1 MSGFKFGG
9 FDLAAGLDSL
19 SDIGGKLQ
27 KFKEEVENSIDA
39 SIRADRSGT
48 AVVTGGSGQS
58 KDPSPRGAEEA
69 RKNDNILG
77 LGDVF
82 RTFVSIEGGDEHE
95 AEESSVVEEVS
106 VVGRGERDSEG
117 ADDKDNDDG
126 SGNEA
131 KTGRDEEVDEASE
144 AQAKQSVETKE
155 TEKGVNAKET
165 IVSEAVATVADGLE
179 QAAAMHQASKP
190 VEADQVGGAPSN
202 ASSNTSSNTHS
213 NPTDDDVEELRALVS
228 TLKESLA
235 ARELQ
240 LERQSTNSADFMVT
254 AQKLEELQA
263 LHDKTIERHALEIE
277 ELTARLQETEEKL
290 TKLNGLQKSSNSVAS
305 LEAAIRSKDEEIKQ
319 IMEEGEALSKKQLAQ
334 ETMIKQLRAKI
345 KQLNESMERLTHQ
358 VEQSESRA
366 EAAESELAAQRERH
380 EEALE
385 IERRNHQR
393 ALSDAHALLAAAE
406 RREVEAA
413 RAGTARKLQDAEL
426 QVESLQQTV
435 EQLQEE
441 LARVRAG
448 SEEREETLSIE
459 VSELQRKCAQAEARQ
474 QELLSAAVPEAT
486 APLLRQ
492 LEAMQAAAEQQAVT
506 LAEAE
511 TTWRSKLAALENS
524 LASEKQARQEADNLA
539 HSSRMECERLAAQLQ
554 EATIAMR
561 SMQEGANRDRLARSE
576 AESAL
581 EGMERDY
588 KAVKESLAAL
598 EGVYAQQ
605 MEALQVQM
613 QAREGEALAKM
624 ETLRN
629 ELSLAN
635 ERYDDLF
642 KQHSLTLS
650 GGPQEIDGVTEEHS
664 TGISTLTNNLS
675 ISPTSQAAS
684 GLQRMVK
691 EVERAR
697 DRLAEEVIRLE
708 QETVRGKKAEAKVE
722 ELNGKLQEME
732 ARYFSALELL
742 GEREERIEELTS
754 DIEELRDGYKM
765 QLETLAD
772 QLVALQKEQG
782 LIKN

>member
-48 AVVTGGSGQS
+48 TVVTGQS
-58 KDPSPRGAEEA
+58 RDPSPRGAEEA
-69 RKNDNILG
+69 RKKDNIFG

-106 VVGRGERDSEG
+106 VVGRGGRDSEEEEDG
-117 ADDKDNDDG
+117 RDDG
-126 SGNEA
+126 SENEA
-131 KTGRDEEVDEASE
+131 KTGRDEEVCEVPE
-144 AQAKQSVETKE
+144 AQAKHSVETKE
-155 TEKGVNAKET
+155 TEKGVNAS

-179 QAAAMHQASKP
+179 QAAAKHQASKP
-190 VEADQVGGAPSN
+190 VEEDAPSN
-202 ASSNTSSNTHS
+202 AHSNAHS
-213 NPTDDDVEELRALVS
+213 NPTTDDDVEELRALVS

-240 LERQSTNSADFMVT
+240 LERQSTNSAEYVVT
-254 AQKLEELQA
+254 TQKLEELQA

-277 ELTARLQETEEKL
+277 ELTARLQDAEEKL
-290 TKLNGLQKSSNSVAS
+290 TKLNSLQKSSNNVAS
-305 LEAAIRSKDEEIKQ
+305 LEAAIRSKDEEIRQ

-334 ETMIKQLRAKI
+334 ETTIKQLRAKI

-385 IERRNHQR
+385 VERNNHQR
-393 ALSDAHALLAAAE
+393 SLSEAHAMLAAAE
-406 RREVEAA
+406 RKEMEAA

-474 QELLSAAVPEAT
+474 QELLSVAVPEAT

-492 LEAMQAAAEQQAVT
+492 LEAMQAAAEQQAAT

-524 LASEKQARQEADNLA
+524 LSSEKQARQEADNLA
-539 HSSRMECERLAAQLQ
+539 QSSRVECEGLAAQLQ

-561 SMQEGANRDRLARSE
+561 SLQEGASRDRLARRE
-576 AESAL
+576 AESTL
-581 EGMERDY
+581 ERMEGEY

-613 QAREGEALAKM
+613 QAREGEAMAKM
-624 ETLRN
+624 EMLRN

-635 ERYDDLF
+635 ERYDDLL
-642 KQHSLTLS
+642 KQHSLPLL
-650 GGPQEIDGVTEEHS
+650 GGSQEVDGVTEEHS
-664 TGISTLTNNLS
+664 AGISTFANNIS
-675 ISPTSQAAS
+675 ISPTSQSAS

-722 ELNGKLQEME
+722 ELNGKLQETE

>member
-48 AVVTGGSGQS
+48 TVVTGQS
-58 KDPSPRGAEEA
+58 RDPSPRGAEEA
-69 RKNDNILG
+69 RKKDNIFG

-106 VVGRGERDSEG
+106 VVGRGGRDSEEEEEEDG
-117 ADDKDNDDG
+117 RDDG
-126 SGNEA
+126 SENEA
-131 KTGRDEEVDEASE
+131 KTGRDEEVCEVPE
-144 AQAKQSVETKE
+144 AQAKHSVETKE
-155 TEKGVNAKET
+155 TEKGVNAS

-179 QAAAMHQASKP
+179 QAAAKHQASKP
-190 VEADQVGGAPSN
+190 VEEDAPSN
-202 ASSNTSSNTHS
+202 AHSNAHS
-213 NPTDDDVEELRALVS
+213 NPTTDDDVEELRALVS

-240 LERQSTNSADFMVT
+240 LERQSTNSAEYVVT
-254 AQKLEELQA
+254 TQKLEELQA

-277 ELTARLQETEEKL
+277 ELTARLQDAEEKL
-290 TKLNGLQKSSNSVAS
+290 TKLNSLQKSSNNVAS
-305 LEAAIRSKDEEIKQ
+305 LEAAIRSKDEEIRQ

-334 ETMIKQLRAKI
+334 ETTIKQLRAKI

-385 IERRNHQR
+385 VERNNHQR
-393 ALSDAHALLAAAE
+393 SLSEAHAMLAAAE
-406 RREVEAA
+406 RKEMEAA

-474 QELLSAAVPEAT
+474 QELLSVAVPEAT

-492 LEAMQAAAEQQAVT
+492 LEAMQAAAEQQAAT

-524 LASEKQARQEADNLA
+524 LSSEKQARQEADNLA
-539 HSSRMECERLAAQLQ
+539 QSSRVECEGLAAQLQ

-561 SMQEGANRDRLARSE
+561 SLQEGASRDRLARRE
-576 AESAL
+576 AESTL
-581 EGMERDY
+581 ERMEGEY

-613 QAREGEALAKM
+613 QAREGEAMAKM
-624 ETLRN
+624 EMLRN

-635 ERYDDLF
+635 ERYDDLL
-642 KQHSLTLS
+642 KQHSLPLL
-650 GGPQEIDGVTEEHS
+650 GGSQEVDGVTEEHS
-664 TGISTLTNNLS
+664 AGISTFANNIS
-675 ISPTSQAAS
+675 ISPTSQSAS

-722 ELNGKLQEME
+722 ELNGKLQETE

>member
-48 AVVTGGSGQS
+48 TVVTGQS
-58 KDPSPRGAEEA
+58 RDPSPRGAEEA
-69 RKNDNILG
+69 RKKDNIFG

-106 VVGRGERDSEG
+106 VVGRGGRDSEEEEEEDG
-117 ADDKDNDDG
+117 RDDG
-126 SGNEA
+126 SENEA
-131 KTGRDEEVDEASE
+131 KTGRDEEVCEVPE
-144 AQAKQSVETKE
+144 AQAKHSVETKE
-155 TEKGVNAKET
+155 TEKGVNAS

-179 QAAAMHQASKP
+179 QAAAKHQASKP
-190 VEADQVGGAPSN
+190 VEEDAPSN
-202 ASSNTSSNTHS
+202 AHSNAHS
-213 NPTDDDVEELRALVS
+213 NPTTDDDVEELRALVS

-240 LERQSTNSADFMVT
+240 LERQSTNSAEYVVT
-254 AQKLEELQA
+254 TQKLEELQA

-277 ELTARLQETEEKL
+277 ELTARLQDAEEKL
-290 TKLNGLQKSSNSVAS
+290 TKLNSLQKSSNNVAS
-305 LEAAIRSKDEEIKQ
+305 LEAAIRSKDEEIRQ

-334 ETMIKQLRAKI
+334 ETTIKQLRAKI
-345 KQLNESMERLTHQ
+345 KQLNESMERLAHQ

-385 IERRNHQR
+385 VERNNHQR
-393 ALSDAHALLAAAE
+393 SLSEAHAMLAAAE
-406 RREVEAA
+406 RKEMEAA

-474 QELLSAAVPEAT
+474 QELLSVAVPEAT

-492 LEAMQAAAEQQAVT
+492 LEAMQAAAEQQAAT

-524 LASEKQARQEADNLA
+524 LSSEKQARQEADNLA
-539 HSSRMECERLAAQLQ
+539 QSSRVECEGLAAQLQ

-561 SMQEGANRDRLARSE
+561 SLQEGASRDRLARRE
-576 AESAL
+576 AESTL
-581 EGMERDY
+581 ERMEGEY

-613 QAREGEALAKM
+613 QAREGEAMAKM
-624 ETLRN
+624 EMLRN

-635 ERYDDLF
+635 ERYDDLL
-642 KQHSLTLS
+642 KQHSLPLL
-650 GGPQEIDGVTEEHS
+650 GGSQEVDGVTEEHS
-664 TGISTLTNNLS
+664 AGISTFANNIS
-675 ISPTSQAAS
+675 ISPTSQSAS

-722 ELNGKLQEME
+722 ELNGKLQETE